1 MNRKDD
7 HIKYAYAQLP
17 KENDFDAIQFVHHAF
32 PEINESDID
41 LSVQLLNQTFPL
53 PFYINAMTGGSD
65 QAKALNERFTLL
77 AKHFQIPLA
86 TGSVTAALKD
96 PAVADSFQIIRKVNP
111 NGFVMANI
119 GAGHSVDYA
128 KKAVALLKAN
138 ALQIHVNVVQ
148 EVVMPE
154 GDRDFKGFL
163 DSIQKT
169 KQALDVPLII
179 KEVGFGM
186 STTTIKQL
194 ASIGVDYIDVAGKGG
209 TNFSVIE
216 NQRRENPYC
225 SFDQWGLSTVQSLI
239 NARAFPQ
246 IQYIASGG
254 VRNPLDVVKS
264 LALGAK
270 IVGLSGY
277 FLHLVKD
284 NNHEQAIEKLNQ
296 FIQEIKMIMLVL
308 GKKNILSLKEADLII
323 PTSLSHPI

>member
-7 HIKYAYAQLP
+7 HIKYAYAQLS

-41 LSVQLLNQTFPL
+41 LSVRLLNQTFPL

-65 QAKALNERFTLL
+65 QAKALNERFALL

-96 PAVADSFQIIRKVNP
+96 PAVAESFQIIRKVNP

-128 KKAVALLKAN
+128 KRAVALLKAN
-138 ALQIHVNVVQ
+138 VLQIHVNVVQ

-169 KQALDVPLII
+169 KQGLDVPLIV

-216 NQRRENPYC
+216 NQRRENPYR

-239 NARAFPQ
+239 NARAFSQ
-246 IQYIASGG
+246 LQCIASGG

-284 NNHEQAIEKLNQ
+284 NNHEQAIEKLHQ

-323 PTSLSHPI
+323 PSSLSHTL